1 MDKINQI
8 SKLYH
13 GTNKKFDKFDFDKA
27 KPFKDFGK
35 GFYLTTDFNQAQKWA
50 QRKGDKASVAYI
62 YCYDLDKVQ
71 ASRLNILELLKYDKE
86 WLDFICESR
95 IKGKETDYDIIYDRI
110 ADNQYSEI
118 SELLQ
123 EYMFRN
129 ISAEE
134 VIKEIRWNNSKADQY
149 CFKNEKA
156 LSVLEKSNLIIQYR
170 DSLGRWRQEI
180 C

>member
-1 MDKINQI
+1 MEKINQI
-8 SKLYH
+8 SRLYH
-13 GTNKKFDKFDFDKA
+13 GTNKKFDRFDFDKA

-50 QRKGDKASVAYI
+50 QRKGDKQAIAYV
-62 YCYDLDKVQ
+62 YCYDIDKVK
-71 ASRLNILELLKYDKE
+71 ASKLKVLELLQYNKE
-86 WLDFICESR
+86 WVDFICESR
-95 IKGKETDYDIIYDRI
+95 IKGKETAHDIIYDRI

-123 EYMFRN
+123 KYMVGS
-129 ISAEE
+129 ISAEQ
-134 VIKEIRWNNSKADQY
+134 VINEIKWSNLKADQY

-156 LSVLEKSNLIIQYR
+156 LAVLEKKELIIQYK
-170 DSLGRWRQEI
+170 DLSGRWQQER

>member
-13 GTNKKFDKFDFDKA
+13 GTNKKFDKFDFNKA

-50 QRKGDKASVAYI
+50 QRKGAKEFVAYI
-62 YCYDLDKVQ
+62 YCYDIDKVQ
-71 ASRLNILELLKYDKE
+71 ACRLNILELLKYDKK

-123 EYMFRN
+123 EYVFRN

>member
-1 MDKINQI
+1 
-8 SKLYH
+8 
-13 GTNKKFDKFDFDKA
+13 
-27 KPFKDFGK
+27 
-35 GFYLTTDFNQAQKWA
+35 
-50 QRKGDKASVAYI
+50 
-62 YCYDLDKVQ
+62 
-71 ASRLNILELLKYDKE
+71 
-86 WLDFICESR
+86 
-95 IKGKETDYDIIYDRI
+95 
-110 ADNQYSEI
+110 
-118 SELLQ
+118 
-123 EYMFRN
+123 MFRN

>member
-1 MDKINQI
+1 M
-8 SKLYH
+8 
-13 GTNKKFDKFDFDKA
+13 
-27 KPFKDFGK
+27 
-35 GFYLTTDFNQAQKWA
+35 
-50 QRKGDKASVAYI
+50 
-62 YCYDLDKVQ
+62 
-71 ASRLNILELLKYDKE
+71 KYDKK

-123 EYMFRN
+123 EYVFRN

-156 LSVLEKSNLIIQYR
+156 LSVLEKRNLIIQYR